1 MNHAPTSLMVLGAR
15 RQQRCRKW
23 RFYRTRCQRMTL
35 LSNATA
41 VIPTVGWSRLQQV
54 KRFIIL
60 VMSDNTGKKLPNV
73 LDFVSYHTTSTSYR
87 IVQYWSSRLWTQS
100 SSFLLSLQNQKLR
113 LLDSDHW
120 WLLELCCCVVVSLCA
135 ACSCGNPSPDEFAI
149 PFRNTKTI
157 PGDPSRQVGCN
168 QILFRLLQSL
178 QSVGTQI
185 SKACKGQPWLSL
197 ARAHCLCTNSPDAQ

>member
-41 VIPTVGWSRLQQV
+41 VIPTVGWNRLQQV

-87 IVQYWSSRLWTQS
+87 IVQYWSSRLWRQS

-113 LLDSDHW
+113 LLDSDDW
-120 WLLELCCCVVVSLCA
+120 WLLELCCCVVVCRMFTVETRRLTNLPSL
-135 ACSCGNPSPDEFAI
+135 
-149 PFRNTKTI
+149 
-157 PGDPSRQVGCN
+157 
-168 QILFRLLQSL
+168 
-178 QSVGTQI
+178 
-185 SKACKGQPWLSL
+185 SKHEDNSWRPIATSWL
-197 ARAHCLCTNSPDAQ
+197 